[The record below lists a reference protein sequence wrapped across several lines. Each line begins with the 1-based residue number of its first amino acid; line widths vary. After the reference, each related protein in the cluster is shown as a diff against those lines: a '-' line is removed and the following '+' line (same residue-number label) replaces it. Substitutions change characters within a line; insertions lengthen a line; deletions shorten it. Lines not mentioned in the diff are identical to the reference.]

1 MSIREAEFWRQGVCD
16 PRLAIYATS
25 VLPAWLWSTDGQRI
39 LWCNPAGAAV
49 FGASAGSALA
59 GKAFGPADQ
68 HRRQVIRLSSTLPAN
83 GATRLQRLRGFGAQL
98 GLLLTCACARLPFT
112 DGRAG
117 ILITAID
124 GIGRAISYD
133 DRVQRLIDD
142 YDEPVAAFSSEGR
155 LIGINKNAA
164 LIVAARPPTDVFDL
178 AALGFETAALI
189 ASSDRRTEASRPMGH
204 IVVQRVGQGADTAL
218 LAFITPPIVTAPIV
232 PISAATPTSAS
243 TVEAAPVST
252 PQDLDRDLVQDFDQ
266 DLDSV
271 QDFDSVQ
278 DLASALDG
286 VTDQSV
292 QHDEPLMIAVD
303 DEPLPN
309 SDAADTH
316 SEDIAATPDVQ
327 TEDPP
332 TEAITPV
339 ADPASAPKTRRHPLR
354 FMWQMDAEGRFS
366 LGANEF
372 SRLIGPRTAMVFGR
386 PWSEIVDL
394 FNIDPDNRVA
404 NAVATRHTWSRIM
417 VNWPTDGNG
426 SGIPVELS
434 GLPVY
439 DKARQFLGYRG
450 FGVCRDLEGLAQLA
464 LERQNDALYPS
475 TSAQDNSAQDLAQDL
490 AADAFRESKPTTD
503 TSLPISFEIEP
514 VSQPTTTDAP
524 VDTPQNVVPLRPG
537 DSKTPAL
544 TPVENNVFNELARQ
558 LASRLEA
565 EHRNGETSAELA
577 TTNVKTP
584 SHDTEPPPTATS
596 VEANTEELGAI
607 LDALEDSILV
617 FDATGQIIGCNRAAE
632 VVFGYGERD
641 LVQHKLTDLFA
652 VEDRHDLLNDLESL
666 KADPA
671 RRQNRKAQGLSHHGE
686 VFALSLT
693 LGRTIEGR
701 DRFFAIGRKLPQ
713 LHDRDQDL
721 REKDLREK
729 DLESKQLKRRAERAA
744 SARSDI
750 LAKISHEVR
759 TPLSTII
766 GFSDV
771 IIEERFGAIENDRY
785 ASYMKDIRAAGER
798 VLAII
803 NDLLDLSRVETGKL
817 DLTFAQQD
825 LNDTVEKCV
834 AAMQS
839 QANRERIIIRTSL
852 AHALPHVAA
861 DAVTLR
867 QIVMNLVS
875 NSIHIAKA
883 GGQVIV
889 STAVNDLGDIVLRV
903 RDTGRGLSHSEMEA
917 ALEQFRNPAAES
929 FLQDNAGINLSLTK
943 ALVEANQAQLHIK
956 SAPHMGT
963 LVEVA
968 FAQQTAKAV

>member
-25 VLPAWLWSTDGQRI
+25 ALPAWLWSTDGLHI

-49 FGASAGSALA
+49 FGAPAGSALA
-59 GKAFGPADQ
+59 IKAFGPADQ
-68 HRRQVIRLSSTLPAN
+68 HRRQVTRLSSTLPAN

-98 GLLLTCACARLPFT
+98 GLLLTCACARLTFT

-124 GIGRAISYD
+124 GVGRAISYD
-133 DRVQRLIDD
+133 DRVQRLIDE
-142 YDEPVAAFSSEGR
+142 YDEPVVAFSGEGR
-155 LIGINKNAA
+155 LIGVNKKAA
-164 LIVAARPPTDVFDL
+164 PIVAAHPPADAFDL
-178 AALGFETAALI
+178 AALGFETAVLI
-189 ASSDRRTEASRPMGH
+189 ASPDRRTEASRPMGH

-218 LAFITPPIVTAPIV
+218 LAFITAAIV
-232 PISAATPTSAS
+232 PVSAAMPASAP
-243 TVEAAPVST
+243 TVEAAPIPT
-252 PQDLDRDLVQDFDQ
+252 PQDFDSLQ

-271 QDFDSVQ
+271 QD
-278 DLASALDG
+278 LASVLN
-286 VTDQSV
+286 SV
-292 QHDEPLMIAVD
+292 HDEALMIAVD

-309 SDAADTH
+309 SDADTP
-316 SEDIAATPDVQ
+316 SEDIPATPDVHA
-327 TEDPP
+327 EDPP
-332 TEAITPV
+332 AEANSIV
-339 ADPASAPKTRRHPLR
+339 DPAPAPKTRRHPLR

-386 PWSEIVDL
+386 PWNEIVDL
-394 FNIDPDNRVA
+394 FNIDPDNHVA
-404 NAVATRHTWSRIM
+404 NAVATRHTWSRIT

-439 DKARQFLGYRG
+439 DKSRQFLGYRG

-464 LERQNDALYPS
+464 LERRNDALYP
-475 TSAQDNSAQDLAQDL
+475 TASAPDESAQDLAQDS
-490 AADAFRESKPTTD
+490 AQDPATGVFGETTPPSD
-503 TSLPISFEIEP
+503 ISLPTSFEIEP

-565 EHRNGETSAELA
+565 EHRNGETSVELA
-577 TTNVKTP
+577 VTNVKTP
-584 SHDTEPPPTATS
+584 SHDTELPPTATS

-617 FDATGQIIGCNRAAE
+617 FDATGQIIGCNQAAE
-632 VVFGYGERD
+632 IVFGYGERD

-652 VEDRHDLLNDLESL
+652 AEDRRDLLNELENL
-666 KADPA
+666 KTDPA
-671 RRQNRKAQGLSHHGE
+671 RRKNCKAQGLSHHGE
-686 VFALSLT
+686 AFALSLT

-713 LHDRDQDL
+713 PHDRDQDLRDKDL

-729 DLESKQLKRRAERAA
+729 DLESKQLKRHAERAA

-861 DAVTLR
+861 DAATLR

-889 STAVNDLGDIVLRV
+889 STAVSDLGDVVLRV

-917 ALEQFRNPAAES
+917 ALEQFRNPSAES

-968 FAQQTAKAV
+968 FPQQTAKAI